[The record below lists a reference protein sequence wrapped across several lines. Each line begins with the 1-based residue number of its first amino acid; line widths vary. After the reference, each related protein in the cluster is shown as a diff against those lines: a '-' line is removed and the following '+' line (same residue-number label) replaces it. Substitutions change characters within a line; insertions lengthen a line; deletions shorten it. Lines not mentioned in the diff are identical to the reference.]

1 MCRGKVS
8 SLSTSSS
15 PELRASL
22 NIPSDLDVGGCEA
35 SELDPHWLQS
45 DLAVAISMLLSWS
58 NNEAAS

>member
-8 SLSTSSS
+8 SLSTSSL
-15 PELRASL
+15 PESCASS
-22 NIPSDLDVGGCEA
+22 NIPSDSDVGGHEA

-45 DLAVAISMLLSWS
+45 DLAVAILMSLSWS